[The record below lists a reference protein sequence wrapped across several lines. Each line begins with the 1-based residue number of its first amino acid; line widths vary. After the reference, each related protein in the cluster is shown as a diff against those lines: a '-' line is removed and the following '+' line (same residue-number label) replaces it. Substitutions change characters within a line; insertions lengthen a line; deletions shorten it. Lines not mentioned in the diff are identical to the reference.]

1 MTKLIN
7 LIKLI
12 PLGILFLTGFIG
24 SSQVMYKDQLETVY
38 LNHKGEEVVYT
49 NNFSSYND
57 SLISDDGINFRIEI
71 RKAKEENSY
80 LLFLSQISNLEVPKA
95 GYLKTIRKGANRS
108 TNVKAFE
115 NYLNDKLPEL
125 INQFRKDNNL
135 EELYITSRKN
145 TFNGK
150 IDSLPS
156 VLSIDF

>member
-1 MTKLIN
+1 MKVRIN
-7 LIKLI
+7 KIKLI
-12 PLGILFLTGFIG
+12 VSIIVFFTVSIG
-24 SSQVMYKDQLETVY
+24 TAQIIYEDQLETVY

-49 NNFSSYND
+49 NNFSSFND
-57 SLISDDGINFRIEI
+57 SLISADGINYRIEI
-71 RKAKEENSY
+71 RKAKENNSY
-80 LLFLSQISNLEVPKA
+80 LLFLSEISNLEVPKA

-115 NYLNDKLPEL
+115 NYLNEKLPEL